1 MKYILY
7 ARKSTEEDDRQV
19 LSIEAQL
26 VELQEYAA
34 KEKLEI
40 VASFCEAKTA
50 KEPGR
55 IKFIE
60 RGKADGII
68 SWHPD
73 RLARNSVDGGKII
86 HFVDRGLIK
95 SLKFP
100 TFWFEATPQGLFM
113 LNIAFGQS
121 KYFVDNLRENVKR
134 GLRQKIRNGTW
145 PGWAPVGYLN
155 NAKTR
160 GIDVDSEK
168 APKVKKLFEMYATG
182 AYTLH
187 SLANWCKEK
196 GLRGNLGKEIALS
209 NVQSILQNIFY
220 IGLMKY
226 GGEIHEGQHEPL
238 ISKKL
243 FDSCRE
249 VMSKRGKFHYV
260 RKNDFAFLGL
270 MKCASCGCSITA
282 EKQKG
287 HHYYRCTR
295 KKGPCQEKHY
305 LREEILTEQITSY
318 LQKVSLSSQ
327 DTEKVLAALDRE
339 QDKARE
345 SAQSEVIVLKE
356 QLSQVEAKLQKLL
369 DIYLADALSTEEY
382 AAKKQSLLS
391 QKVSLSEKITD
402 FETKGLSWLEPAREF
417 VKSLNQAANLLSSPN
432 PIAMT
437 TFLKNIGSNH
447 ILRNRE
453 FVFTPKIEYELVAE
467 RSEANQNSL
476 TFPVWCTLQDSNLR
490 PTRCKRVALPTELSV
505 QDIFLYPVPTCT
517 SFKEFFPPHRITSL
531 IIRLT
536 VNQCPWT
543 MF

>member
-40 VASFCEAKTA
+40 VACFQEAKTA

-55 IKFIE
+55 IKFAEMLAILE
-60 RGKADGII
+60 SGKADGII

-100 TFWFEATPQGLFM
+100 TFWFEPTPQGLFM

-134 GLRQKIRNGTW
+134 GLRQKIRNGVW

-155 NAKTR
+155 NPKTR

-168 APKVKKLFEMYATG
+168 ATKVRKMFEMYATG

-196 GLRGNLGKEIALS
+196 GLCGNLGKEIALS

-226 GGEIHEGQHEPL
+226 GGEIHEGKHEPL

-243 FDSCRE
+243 FDKCQE
-249 VMSKRGKFHYV
+249 VMSKRGKFHHV
-260 RKNDFAFLGL
+260 RKNNFAFLGL
-270 MKCASCGCSITA
+270 LKCASCGASITA

-287 HHYYRCTR
+287 HHYYRCTK
-295 KKGPCQEKHY
+295 KKGLCQEKYY
-305 LREEILTEQITSY
+305 LREEALTEQIKNF

-327 DTEKVLAALDRE
+327 DTEKVLAALDSE

-345 SAQSEVIVLKE
+345 DAQNEVSILKE
-356 QLSQVEAKLQKLL
+356 QLSQV
-369 DIYLADALSTEEY
+369 
-382 AAKKQSLLS
+382 
-391 QKVSLSEKITD
+391 
-402 FETKGLSWLEPAREF
+402 ETKGLSWLEPAREF

-432 PIAMT
+432 PSAMT

-453 FVFTPKIEYELVAE
+453 FVFTPKIEYKLVAE
-467 RSEANQNSL
+467 RGEANPNSL
-476 TFPVWCTLQDSNLR
+476 TFPTWCLYCTKLA
-490 PTRCKRVALPTELSV
+490 PTSKTNDVARAERVVAL
-505 QDIFLYPVPTCT
+505 
-517 SFKEFFPPHRITSL
+517 
-531 IIRLT
+531 
-536 VNQCPWT
+536 NQI
-543 MF
+543 

>member
-1 MKYILY
+1 M
-7 ARKSTEEDDRQV
+7 

-26 VELQEYAA
+26 IELQEYAA

-40 VASFCEAKTA
+40 VASFQEAKTA

-55 IKFIE
+55 TVFGEMLSLIE
-60 RGKADGII
+60 REKADGII

-73 RLARNSVDGGKII
+73 RLARNSVDGGRII

-134 GLRQKIRNGTW
+134 GLRQKIRNGVW

-160 GIDVDSEK
+160 GIDADSEK
-168 APKVKKLFEMYATG
+168 APKVKRLFEMYATG

-187 SLANWCKEK
+187 SLANWCRKHD
-196 GLRGNLGKEIALS
+196 LCGNLGKEIALS

-243 FDSCRE
+243 FDSCQE
-249 VMSKRGKFHYV
+249 VMAKRGRVHEIH
-260 RKNDFAFLGL
+260 KNNFAFLGL
-270 MKCASCGCSITA
+270 LKCASCGASITA

-305 LREEILTEQITSY
+305 LREEVLSEQITSY

-327 DTEKVLAALDRE
+327 DTEKVLAALDIE

-345 SAQSEVIVLKE
+345 SAQSEVSVLKE
-356 QLSQVEAKLQKLL
+356 RLSQVEAKLQKLL

-382 AAKKQSLLS
+382 ATKKQSLLS

-432 PIAMT
+432 PTAMT
-437 TFLKNIGSNH
+437 TFLKNIGSNP
-447 ILRNRE
+447 LASR
-453 FVFTPKIEYELVAE
+453 
-467 RSEANQNSL
+467 
-476 TFPVWCTLQDSNLR
+476 
-490 PTRCKRVALPTELSV
+490 
-505 QDIFLYPVPTCT
+505 
-517 SFKEFFPPHRITSL
+517 
-531 IIRLT
+531 
-536 VNQCPWT
+536 
-543 MF
+543 

>member
-26 VELQEYAA
+26 IELQEYAA

-40 VASFCEAKTA
+40 VASFQEAKTA

-55 IKFIE
+55 IKFAEMLAILE
-60 RGKADGII
+60 SGKADGII
-68 SWHPD
+68 SWHHD

-86 HFVDRGLIK
+86 HFVDRGLIR

-100 TFWFEATPQGLFM
+100 TFWFEPTPQGLFM

-134 GLRQKIRNGTW
+134 GLRQKIRNGVW

-155 NAKTR
+155 NPKTR
-160 GIDVDSEK
+160 GIDIDPEK
-168 APKVKKLFEMYATG
+168 SHKVLKMFELYATG

-220 IGLMKY
+220 IGLIKY

-243 FDSCRE
+243 FDKCQE
-249 VMSKRGKFHYV
+249 VMAKRGRVHELH
-260 RKNDFAFLGL
+260 KNDFAFLGL
-270 MKCASCGCSITA
+270 LKCASCDCSITA

-287 HHYYRCTR
+287 HNYYRCTK

-305 LREEILTEQITSY
+305 LREESLTEQIISF

-327 DTEKVLAALDRE
+327 DTEKVLAGLDSE
-339 QDKARE
+339 QDKVRE
-345 SAQSEVIVLKE
+345 EAQSEVSVLKE
-356 QLSQVEAKLQKLL
+356 QLASVEVKLAKLL
-369 DIYLADALSTEEY
+369 DVYLADALSTEEY

-402 FETKGLSWLEPAREF
+402 FETRGLSWLEPAREF
-417 VKSLNQAANLLSSPN
+417 VKSLNQAANLIQTDNLSELP
-432 PIAMT
+432 

-447 ILRNRE
+447 ILQNRQ
-453 FVFTPKIEYELVAE
+453 FFFTPKIQYKLVAE

-476 TFPVWCTLQDSNLR
+476 TFPTWCCNYTLCAN
-490 PTRCKRVALPTELSV
+490 
-505 QDIFLYPVPTCT
+505 FL
-517 SFKEFFPPHRITSL
+517 
-531 IIRLT
+531 
-536 VNQCPWT
+536 
-543 MF
+543 